1 MQSDKL
7 KNGQFLM
14 ETSLPHNFLAEKM
27 ILSCLLINSEIT
39 EITLQMLPVEAFY
52 FKNHQE
58 IYKSIITMYQNKINI
73 DIVTLVNFLQ
83 ENGLLYKVGG
93 VQVLTELISQ
103 IPNLIYFEEYIKLVK
118 DKFFRRCL
126 IKLGYEA
133 INYGYITNTP
143 LEEIL
148 IDFETKVFNLTNE
161 TKTQKLFSSAEL
173 LNEIFID
180 LKDKFLNQSFIGLK
194 SGFNDLDALIQGFQK
209 SDLIIIAGR
218 PSMGKTALSLN
229 LAINLIQN
237 SKLPI
242 LFFSLEMSK
251 EQIIYRL
258 LAMETNI
265 NQIRLRNG
273 KLSQNDWIKVN
284 KMINI
289 LSKLPLFIDDTSDLS
304 IQNIR
309 SKIKTL
315 MFEQNQ
321 IGLVIVD
328 YLQLM
333 QNSRLKIE
341 NRVQELSQITRSLK
355 IIAREFN
362 IPVIALSQLS
372 RNVENR
378 VEKRPVLS
386 DLRESGSIEQD
397 ADLVLMLYR
406 KNYYNLM
413 DSNHDK
419 KDENHIELII
429 AKQRNGPTGT
439 IKLEF
444 DEKSNKF
451 NNIKNENTTI

>member
-1 MQSDKL
+1 MQEYNS
-7 KNGQFLM
+7 KNEQFLI

-27 ILSCLLINSEIT
+27 ILSCLLINPEIT
-39 EITLQMLPVEAFY
+39 EMTLQILPYEAFY

-58 IYKSIITMYQNKINI
+58 IYKAINLMYQNKIRI

-83 ENGLLYKVGG
+83 ENGSLNKIGG
-93 VQVLTELISQ
+93 IQILIELISQ
-103 IPNLIYFEEYIKLVK
+103 IPNLIYFEEYVRLVK

-133 INYGYITNTP
+133 INSGYITNIG
-143 LEEIL
+143 LEDIL
-148 IDFETKVFNLTNE
+148 IEFETKVFNLTNE
-161 TKTQKLFSSAEL
+161 TKTKKLFSSAEL

-180 LKDKFLNQSFIGLK
+180 LKEKFLNSNFIGLK
-194 SGFNDLDALIQGFQK
+194 SGFDDLDSIIQGFQK
-209 SDLIIIAGR
+209 SDFIIIAGR

-229 LAINLIQN
+229 IVINIIQY

-251 EQIIYRL
+251 EQIMYRL
-258 LAMETNI
+258 LAMETNV
-265 NQIRLRNG
+265 NQMRLRNG

-284 KMINI
+284 KMVNI
-289 LSKLPLFIDDTSDLS
+289 LSKLPLFIDDSSDLS

-321 IGLVIVD
+321 VGLVIID

-362 IPVIALSQLS
+362 IPIIALSQLS
-372 RNVENR
+372 RSVENR
-378 VEKRPVLS
+378 VEKRPVLA

-406 KNYYNLM
+406 KQNNVL
-413 DSNHDK
+413 DSDQTND
-419 KDENHIELII
+419 IELII
-429 AKQRNGPTGT
+429 AKQRNGPVGT
-439 IKLEF
+439 VQLKF
-444 DEKSNKF
+444 DEKTNKFSNKF
-451 NNIKNENTTI
+451 